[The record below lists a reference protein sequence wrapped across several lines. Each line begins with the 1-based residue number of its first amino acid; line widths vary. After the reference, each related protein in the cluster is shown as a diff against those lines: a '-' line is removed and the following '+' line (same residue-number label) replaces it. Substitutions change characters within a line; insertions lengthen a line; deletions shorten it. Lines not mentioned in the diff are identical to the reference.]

1 MALIDVS
8 MARRQLNDLG
18 ASTDND
24 ELQMWVDAATSAVE
38 KARGVIVNV
47 RDFTAE
53 VDVVG
58 GVAMLP
64 HIPVVSL
71 TSAESVDGSTTWDVS
86 GLRVAASGAV
96 SARSGPALRGTVAF
110 AWTAGM
116 MSPDANYKIAG
127 LIILQHLWET
137 RRGTMG
143 PRHGGDDEVY
153 VPQLGYAVPRRATE
167 LLGLSLPGVA

>member
-1 MALIDVS
+1 MALIDLA
-8 MARRQLNDLG
+8 MARRQLDNLG
-18 ASTDND
+18 PSTPDD
-24 ELQMWVDAATSAVE
+24 ELQLWVDAATSAVE
-38 KARGVIVNV
+38 KARGEIVNL
-47 RDFTAE
+47 REFTVE

-58 GVAMLP
+58 GVAVLP

-71 TSAESVDGSTTWDVS
+71 TSAESVDGSIVWDVS

-96 SARSGPALRGTVAF
+96 SVRSGPPLRGTVAI

-116 MSPDANYKIAG
+116 ASPDANFTIAG